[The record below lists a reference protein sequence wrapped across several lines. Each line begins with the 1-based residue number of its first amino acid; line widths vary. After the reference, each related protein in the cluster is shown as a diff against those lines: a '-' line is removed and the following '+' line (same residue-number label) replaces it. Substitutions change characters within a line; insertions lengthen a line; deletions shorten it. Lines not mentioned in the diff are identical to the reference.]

1 MGRLSGKFPI
11 PRHSC
16 PPQGE
21 VIPIK
26 YSVNGPLGF
35 LQGHGI
41 PATPTPPAPWKRCAT
56 IKKSF
61 LSVSLT
67 KTLSGVAYEKKGLG
81 ALEALGSQCCHLRL
95 STTSCC
101 VTLGTLSPSLGQSLL
116 TCTSDIPSKGKNNRV
131 GPICCVQGRGPGLG
145 GGQTGTSAGTTEPC
159 SKPFLCQV
167 LAH

>member
-11 PRHSC
+11 PRPSS

-21 VIPIK
+21 VIPTK

-41 PATPTPPAPWKRCAT
+41 PATPTPSAPWKRRAA

-61 LSVSLT
+61 LCVSLA

-81 ALEALGSQCCHLRL
+81 ALGALGSQSCHLRL

-116 TCTSDIPSKGKNNRV
+116 TCTSDIPSKGENKRV
-131 GPICCVQGRGPGLG
+131 GPICCVQGRGPWLW
-145 GGQTGTSAGTTEPC
+145 GGQAGTSAGTMEPC
-159 SKPFLCQV
+159 SKPFL
-167 LAH
+167 AKY